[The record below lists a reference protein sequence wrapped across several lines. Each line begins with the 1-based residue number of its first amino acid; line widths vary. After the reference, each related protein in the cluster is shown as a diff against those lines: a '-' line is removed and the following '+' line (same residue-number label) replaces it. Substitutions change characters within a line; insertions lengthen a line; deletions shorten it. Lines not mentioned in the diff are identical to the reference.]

1 MKDQNQGIE
10 VMFDIMFTKDTKV
23 LKIPTLQVND
33 WTESLFRNYMA
44 YEQFFPR
51 GKPTYFVDYV
61 VFMDN
66 LINTGKDVQLLCKSE
81 VIDNWLGD
89 DEAVA
94 LMFNK
99 LRDSIYMM
107 SEDFYYADIFDLPGF
122 LLLLWIVNQALT
134 LCYGSFEHLASYFIG
149 DFVFLSMINP
159 NPGNQGHFYHLAAS
173 ALDFLRGDPPF
184 LPIKTTSIKHL
195 LGLVHSTFHPS
206 LLGTQSKIARREEN
220 FPISRNLMVSTTKLE
235 DGGICFLGVPI
246 QNMQN
251 QEQGKENMFD
261 ITFDNDTDELHI
273 PILKVG
279 DSTEP

>member
-1 MKDQNQGIE
+1 
-10 VMFDIMFTKDTKV
+10 
-23 LKIPTLQVND
+23 
-33 WTESLFRNYMA
+33 
-44 YEQFFPR
+44 
-51 GKPTYFVDYV
+51 
-61 VFMDN
+61 
-66 LINTGKDVQLLCKSE
+66 
-81 VIDNWLGD
+81 
-89 DEAVA
+89 
-94 LMFNK
+94 
-99 LRDSIYMM
+99 
-107 SEDFYYADIFDLPGF
+107 
-122 LLLLWIVNQALT
+122 
-134 LCYGSFEHLASYFIG
+134 
-149 DFVFLSMINP
+149 MINP

-279 DSTEP
+279 DSTEPMLRNYMAYEQLFTWEGPNFFVDYVLFMNKLINTNKNLDLL